1 VNRRDAQ
8 TESSGLRTF
17 KMVLEYD
24 GTDFAGWQVQPDAR
38 TVQGELEKAV
48 NILTRETVR
57 LTGAGRTDAGV
68 HALGQVASF
77 ETNCGLSASEMKRAM
92 NAVLPRDVR
101 VRELENPTAPFDAR
115 RDAKMRTYRYVLA
128 RRPLAV
134 GRQYAWHP
142 RMRFELDSMMR
153 ASEFLVGEHRWD
165 AFCRKDPDES
175 RYESRVRSV
184 RWETDADTVAFE
196 ISAVRFF
203 HNMVRILVGTLLDV
217 GRGKRTPEQ
226 FRDVLES
233 RDRTRAGFT
242 APPQGL
248 FLVKVEY

>member
-1 VNRRDAQ
+1 MKADHVNQ
-8 TESSGLRTF
+8 RTF
-17 KMVLEYD
+17 KMILEYD
-24 GTDFAGWQVQPDAR
+24 GSDFAGWQIQPDAR
-38 TVQGELEKAV
+38 TVQGELEKALNV
-48 NILTRETVR
+48 LTRETVR

-77 ETNCGLSASEMKRAM
+77 KMYRGLSESELKKAM

-101 VRELENPTAPFDAR
+101 VRDVEIPAVPFDAR

-128 RRPLAV
+128 RRPFAV

-142 RMRFELDSMMR
+142 RMRFELDPMMR

-165 AFCRKDPDES
+165 AFCKKDPDES
-175 RYESRVRSV
+175 RYESCVRSV
-184 RWETDADTVAFE
+184 RWKTDADTVAFE

-203 HNMVRILVGTLLDV
+203 HNMVRILVGTLLEV

-226 FRDVLES
+226 FRDILEG
-233 RDRTRAGFT
+233 RDRTRAGPT